1 MSGCRKLDNLEL
13 LLSAKLFD
21 ILLPPNFSFS
31 FFTPEMELTEAEI
44 DIDPATGEVLQNP
57 LSEQPP
63 EYTDTLSEDNTTDE
77 N

>member
-1 MSGCRKLDNLEL
+1 
-13 LLSAKLFD
+13 
-21 ILLPPNFSFS
+21 
-31 FFTPEMELTEAEI
+31 MELTEVEGI